1 MSDLEERAAELVN
14 SASGIAND
22 FLNHFNEILLLI
34 ENLPV
39 LLPEMMDD
47 LLRWRPQTYVE
58 YFEKSN
64 LPGSARTL
72 ETYRSIDPDFRHL
85 FEARVD
91 ALNLMAEE
99 YIDVISE
106 HRKPDG
112 SIVPEEI
119 EEYCEKMAP
128 KFRAALAEL
137 AEMVNH
143 GYASSELDQQ
153 GHADQLM
160 RAAV

>member
-1 MSDLEERAAELVN
+1 MRDIEERAAELVN

-22 FLNHFNEILLLI
+22 FLNHFNEVLLLI

-39 LLPEMMDD
+39 LLPEMLDD
-47 LLRWRPQTYVE
+47 LLRWRAQTYVE

-64 LPGSARTL
+64 LPGSAKTL
-72 ETYRSIDPDFRHL
+72 ETYRSIDPDFRQL
-85 FEARVD
+85 FEARVA

-99 YIDVISE
+99 YIDVICD

-119 EEYCEKMAP
+119 EDYCEKMAP
-128 KFRAALAEL
+128 KFRSALAEL

-143 GYASSELDQQ
+143 GYASSDLDQQ

-160 RAAV
+160 RATC